1 MTLLAIRNQGT
12 VSTGACAGPIDARGA
27 VRAECRACG
36 KCDAIIDAFLK
47 DTTIAAATLGART
60 QQSSAQTA

>member
-27 VRAECRACG
+27 VRPECRVCG
-36 KCDAIIDAFLK
+36 KCDAIIEAFLK
-47 DTTIAAATLGART
+47 DTTIAAATLAART
-60 QQSSAQTA
+60 QQPAAAA